1 MHLVVI
7 VIITGGIGTNIVT
20 IVADATK
27 QLQQRYISSRFSS
40 SVDEWPPYQP
50 KHYTTL
56 AFIHDKGKFTD
67 AVRLFVAQKLA
78 VAGHIDTSQFHR
90 HLSLNANMTKNI
102 SDIFLPVI
110 ASDEPFVDLRILIE
124 GAPGIGKTV
133 LAKEIAYQWAKK
145 ELLTSKKLL
154 LLVFL
159 RECHQKPL
167 RTIEDLVQYAF
178 KSSEITTHIT
188 KYLSRTDGKDAVI
201 VFDGYD
207 ELSNKNRSESII
219 LDIICRNKLTKVC
232 LVITSRPTAS
242 SNLHGSVDRR
252 VEIVG
257 FTEEDRLNYIQT
269 ALENHDEHVEA
280 LQYYLQSNPTIN
292 ALCYIPLN
300 MTALLCLAKDGID
313 KLPKTQTE
321 MYRLFLEMTIVRFI
335 KRHENHSTI
344 IDIAKLPHPHDKVFL
359 ELAKLAYEALKT
371 DKIVFTLPE
380 IEEECPN
387 LIMTTSN
394 WNGLG
399 LLKAVQCFSTEVGN
413 DQVTFHF
420 LHFSIQEYMAAW
432 YISKLSDRKQIK
444 LLQKTFWEHRYYN
457 TWIMYV
463 GITCGNSF
471 ALKHFLSDN
480 RFQFYSKLFKSS
492 KISNR
497 FLKNKMKCLHLFQC
511 LVEAKKETFVDSVK
525 QLFQNKQ
532 IDLSN
537 ETLLPCDL
545 NTLGFFLIRSIN
557 KEWDV
562 LNLSSCNIGNNGS
575 NILCDAFM
583 DKEVCRIVTIKTVN
597 FSYNQLD
604 FSSLMQLFGLFN
616 SWHTSEIIIT
626 DDALLDNIADINTI
640 EDAVLQSNTL
650 TLVFIGSFLFSK
662 KSQSSKV
669 FDILST
675 TTSIKSMYLL
685 NCCWK
690 SNDYET
696 LELLALL
703 GNQKLHKVRII
714 DSSLNKIFIKKL
726 ASILLNNSSVNM
738 LVYDSSMSD
747 EIANDISS
755 LITSSIKDISGLML
769 VVSSSKVQGI
779 VNTCSLSNE
788 LSALELFNLN
798 THLTTKTSP
807 WTQECTMEH
816 HNNYT
821 AIDTFVL
828 LLHKMNIKSQLKI
841 IIVEDETLIV
851 HDNKIVKLMYPTD
864 DVSVIYLS
872 DCDVTEYDSVIKK
885 CSTVYV
891 FKDNQ
896 LQMARLRAEMH
907 HSIGAAQFIATLDN
921 ITTLNII
928 EITNFDITDEIAS
941 DLANV
946 LYHNTELQELHMNGN
961 NLQPVNAIK
970 IAKVLQDISMLR
982 VFSIYNN
989 NINDEAADDIAA
1001 VIKHNTNLQ
1010 QLNICNNNFKPIGT
1024 TKIAKALEG
1033 IITFTKLYI
1042 SDIIT
1047 DEATESIATVVSNN
1061 VVQLQELVIS
1071 GSTLQTT
1078 SGVKITEAM
1087 LSASALNLS
1096 KLSLANCSLANV
1108 AISNITTAVQRNTK
1122 LEELD
1127 IHGNNLQEW
1136 DAVKF
1141 AKGLQ
1146 QISSLKK
1153 LYIHCNSITCIAT
1166 KDIATAISN
1175 NNHLQELNISENNI
1189 QDSGAKDIASSL
1201 LTIST
1206 LTKLNLCDNNITAE
1220 AANDIA
1226 LALKSNR
1233 YLQELD
1239 ISKNNFKSPGITII
1253 AKALQSIS
1261 TLRKLCLDNNN
1272 ITFAASDDI
1281 AVVISCNTSLQEFN
1295 IGSNNLQASGVI
1307 TIASSLQKTSTLT
1320 KLYLNDNNIT
1330 DEAAEDIATVILCN
1344 TKLEEFVISGNKF
1357 QATATTKIACALQEI
1372 PTLKKLTLS

>member
-1 MHLVVI
+1 MT
-7 VIITGGIGTNIVT
+7 ITGSIGTNIIT
-20 IVADATK
+20 TVADATT
-27 QLQQRYISSRFSS
+27 QLQLQYISSRFLS
-40 SVDEWPPYQP
+40 SVDEWPPFQP
-50 KHYTTL
+50 KHYTAL
-56 AFIHDKGKFTD
+56 AFIHDKDKSTD
-67 AVRLFVAQKLA
+67 AVRFFVAQKLA

-102 SDIFLPVI
+102 SDIFLPVT
-110 ASDEPFVDLRILIE
+110 ASDESFVDLRILIE

-133 LAKEIAYQWAKK
+133 LAKEIAYQWAKN

-167 RTIEDLVQYAF
+167 KTVEDLVQYVF
-178 KSSEITTHIT
+178 RSSEITTHIT
-188 KYLSRTDGKDAVI
+188 KYLSRTDGKDTVI

-207 ELSNKNRSESII
+207 ELSNKNRSDSII
-219 LDIICRNKLTKVC
+219 LDIICRKKLTKIC

-257 FTEEDRLNYIQT
+257 FTEEDRLDYIQT
-269 ALENHDEHVEA
+269 ALENHDEHVKA

-313 KLPKTQTE
+313 RLPKTQTE

-335 KRHENHSTI
+335 KRHENYNTI

-380 IEEECPN
+380 IEEGCPN
-387 LIMTTSN
+387 LIMTASN

-399 LLKAVQCFSTEVGN
+399 LLKAVQCFNAEVGN

-432 YISKLSDRKQIK
+432 YISKLPNSEQIK

-463 GITCGNSF
+463 GITCGSSF

-480 RFQFYSKLFKSS
+480 RFQFYSKLFKNS

-511 LVEAKKETFVDSVK
+511 LVEAKKENFVDSVK

-537 ETLLPCDL
+537 ETLLPSDL

-562 LNLSSCNIGNNGS
+562 LNLSCCNIGSSGS

-583 DKEVCRIVTIKTVN
+583 DKDVRRIVTIKAVN

-616 SWHTSEIIIT
+616 SWHASEIIIT
-626 DDALLDNIADINTI
+626 DDALLDNITDIDTI
-640 EDAVLQSNTL
+640 EDVVLQSNTL

-662 KSQSSKV
+662 NSQSSKV

-675 TTSIKSMYLL
+675 TTNIKSMYLL

-696 LELLALL
+696 LELVALL

-714 DSSLNKIFIKKL
+714 DSSLNQIFIKKL
-726 ASILLNNSSVNM
+726 ASILLNNNTVNM
-738 LVYDSSMSD
+738 LVYDSTMSD

-755 LITSSIKDISGLML
+755 LITSSTKDISGLML
-769 VVSSSKVQGI
+769 IVSSSKVQGI

-798 THLTTKTSP
+798 TYIRYININTSP
-807 WTQECTMEH
+807 WTQKCTVEH
-816 HNNYT
+816 YNNCT
-821 AIDTFVL
+821 AIDTFVA
-828 LLHKMNIKSQLKI
+828 LLHKMDIKSQLKI
-841 IIVEDETLIV
+841 TIVEDQTLIA
-851 HDNKIVKLMYPTD
+851 HDNKLAKLVYPTD
-864 DVSVIYLS
+864 DVSAIYLS

-885 CSTVYV
+885 CSIVYV
-891 FKDNQ
+891 FEDNQ
-896 LQMARLRAEMH
+896 LQMAHLRSEMH
-907 HSIGAAQFIATLDN
+907 QSIGAAQFITTLDN
-921 ITTLNII
+921 ITTLNIHVI

-946 LYHNTELQELHMNGN
+946 LHHNTQLQELHMNGN
-961 NLQPVNAIK
+961 NLQAVNAIK
-970 IAKVLQDISMLR
+970 ISKALQDISVLR

-989 NINDEAADDIAA
+989 NITDEAADDIAA
-1001 VIKHNTNLQ
+1001 LIKHNSNLQ
-1010 QLNICNNNFKPIGT
+1010 QLNICNNNFEPLGT

-1033 IITFTKLYI
+1033 IVTFTKLHI
-1042 SDIIT
+1042 NNIVT

-1071 GSTLQTT
+1071 ESTLQTT

-1087 LSASALNLS
+1087 LSTSALNLS

-1108 AISNITTAVQRNTK
+1108 AISNITAAVQCNTK

-1127 IHGNNLQEW
+1127 IHGNDLQEW
-1136 DAVKF
+1136 DAVKI

-1175 NNHLQELNISENNI
+1175 NDHLQELNMSENNI
-1189 QDSGAKDIASSL
+1189 QDAGAKDIANSL

-1206 LTKLNLCDNNITAE
+1206 LTILNLSDNNITAE
-1220 AANDIA
+1220 TANDIA

-1272 ITFAASDDI
+1272 ITVAASDDI
-1281 AVVISCNTSLQEFN
+1281 AAVISCNTYLQEFN

-1307 TIASSLQKTSTLT
+1307 TIASSLQNISTLT
-1320 KLYLNDNNIT
+1320 KLYLHDNNIT
-1330 DEAAEDIATVILCN
+1330 DEAAEDIAAVILCN

-1372 PTLKKLTLS
+1372 STLRKLAIS